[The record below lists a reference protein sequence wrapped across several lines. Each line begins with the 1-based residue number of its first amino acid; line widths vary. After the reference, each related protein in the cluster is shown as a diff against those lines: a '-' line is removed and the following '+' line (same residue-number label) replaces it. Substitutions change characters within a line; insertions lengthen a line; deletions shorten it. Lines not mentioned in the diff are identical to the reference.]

1 MNAKVAPVIGS
12 SLIELQQD
20 LALFRFSQ
28 QRQLRDAP
36 LRIGRDFFQQLAVS
50 LHHPTDGCRLEKIGV
65 VAERALEAVT
75 PLQQIGRQIKFLVS
89 VLRLEVRDR

>member
-75 PLQQIGRQIKFLVS
+75 PLQ
-89 VLRLEVRDR
+89 